1 MNAMLQFTTLVST
14 TMFAAALAAGLNWL
28 CLEAAFRMMRP
39 ATPRRIP
46 ARTELV
52 RGTAQLARAYSASR

>member
-1 MNAMLQFTTLVST
+1 MIAMLELTILALITI
-14 TMFAAALAAGLNWL
+14 FAVAVAAGLNWL
-28 CLEAAFRMMRP
+28 CLEAAFQMMRP
-39 ATPRRIP
+39 ATARRIP

>member
-28 CLEAAFRMMRP
+28 CLEAAFRMMRH
-39 ATPRRIP
+39 ATARRIP